1 METLNNGD
9 YSRDSLAHPER
20 KKFLHKFLEIARHQ
34 KEINRLRDEII
45 EMVLLGKRNSEKRR
59 GE

>member
-9 YSRDSLAHPER
+9 YSRDSLAHPRR
-20 KKFLHKFLEIARHQ
+20 KKFLHKFLEIAAHQ

-45 EMVLLGKRNSEKRR
+45 GMVLLDKRDGENR
-59 GE
+59 GGE